1 MMNKKEFLHI
11 LLCSVLL
18 AVFSVPTLFL
28 GQIISYKYDV
38 LQFIYC
44 GLMAVLYFFMILSDK
59 LVKILIKWLISLPVS
74 YLLFLYFWKTDY
86 AVRALNWIFEGY
98 GKMSAG
104 GGFAFLFYLGVFCFF
119 YALSILLSVFCVYPI
134 KVSNYDRLKKIQ
146 LYVGSVTGVTVIAV
160 TLLLESVFPSYSS
173 IFYTG

>member
-28 GQIISYKYDV
+28 GQIISYKFDI
-38 LQFIYC
+38 LQFVYC
-44 GLMAVLYFFMILSDK
+44 GLMAILYALMIKSDK
-59 LVKILIKWLISLPVS
+59 LVKVFLKWIISLPVS
-74 YLLFLYFWKTDY
+74 YLLFLYFWKTNY

-104 GGFAFLFYLGVFCFF
+104 GGFAFLFYLGAFCFF
-119 YALSILLSVFCVYPI
+119 YAFAILFSVFCVYPI
-134 KVSNYDRLKKIQ
+134 KVLNYDQLKKFQ
-146 LYVGSVTGVTVIAV
+146 FCVGSVIGIIVIAV
-160 TLLLESVFPSYSS
+160 ILLLESVFPSYSS

>member
-1 MMNKKEFLHI
+1 MMNKKELLHI
-11 LLCSVLL
+11 SLCSVSL
-18 AVFSVPTLFL
+18 ALFAVPTLFL

-44 GLMAVLYFFMILSDK
+44 GLMVVCYFFIILSDK
-59 LVKILIKWLISLPVS
+59 LVKILIKWLTSLPVS

-104 GGFAFLFYLGVFCFF
+104 GGFAFLVYFAICCFL
-119 YALSILLSVFCVYPI
+119 YAAAILFSVFLIYPI
-134 KVSNYDRLKKIQ
+134 KISNYDRLKKIQ
-146 LYVGSVTGVTVIAV
+146 LSVGFVIGVTVIAI
-160 TLLLESVFPSYSS
+160 TLILERMFPTYSS
-173 IFYTG
+173 IFFTG